1 MNDII
6 VKRIFA
12 FLIDGVIVTLPFQ
25 IIAFQIWDYLLKN
38 YADELIYI
46 IMAYQFL
53 PYLIYFFIS
62 EMFFSKT
69 IGKKIMNLKVVVEK
83 DKFIS
88 ILVRTICRLIPFDVI
103 TFIFFKDKLLHDYL
117 SKTRVVS
124 N

>member
-62 EMFFSKT
+62 EMCITLVTIQTIIPFSPRLSGNRRIFVFKT
-69 IGKKIMNLKVVVEK
+69 NIGTFNVSSRMFYVEK
-83 DKFIS
+83 SVCPLLNI
-88 ILVRTICRLIPFDVI
+88 TI
-103 TFIFFKDKLLHDYL
+103 IFY
-117 SKTRVVS
+117 SM
-124 N
+124 